1 MSGFMERFQN
11 EILFSTR
18 FSTTFSTIF
27 STIFRKYKKILYQ
40 YHPEQLLTTQLVLHK
55 SPYFPP
61 SFQKE
66 NLCSPLQKLLETS
79 TFYHNFS
86 QWMRCAILQINT
98 NLLVIQQNINIFT
111 QETLYPSLIQKK
123 LDLSIASVFRNIPFL
138 SLFLI
143 MREVCN
149 ISNKY

>member
-1 MSGFMERFQN
+1 M
-11 EILFSTR
+11 
-18 FSTTFSTIF
+18 
-27 STIFRKYKKILYQ
+27 KYYLA
-40 YHPEQLLTTQLVLHK
+40 LDSALH
-55 SPYFPP
+55 SAPYSAPYF
-61 SFQKE
+61 E
-66 NLCSPLQKLLETS
+66 NTKK
-79 TFYHNFS
+79 N
-86 QWMRCAILQINT
+86 
-98 NLLVIQQNINIFT
+98 T